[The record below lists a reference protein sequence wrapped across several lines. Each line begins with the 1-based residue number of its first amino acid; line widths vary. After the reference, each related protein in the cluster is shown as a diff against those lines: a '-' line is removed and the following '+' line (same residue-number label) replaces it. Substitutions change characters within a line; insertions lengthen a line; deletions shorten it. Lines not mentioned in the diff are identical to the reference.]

1 MTQLFGKC
9 VSLLFSIALLFLP
22 AYLCAS
28 SLRGDDFDWEIANTS
43 VWLSSGTYCP
53 PATYL
58 NRKYEGYS
66 AGFQP
71 RRLIF
76 DENTDTR
83 GYIGVMPN
91 QNAIYVVFRGSTS
104 VYNWL
109 EDLDAFQIPYPD
121 CEECE
126 VHEGFFY
133 GKESVIED
141 ILATVKSLTTI
152 HPDHRVIVTG
162 HSLGAALA
170 SLTALDIIK
179 SGIENKVVLVNFGSP
194 RFGNL
199 ELANWASN
207 KIQEKY
213 RITHLRDPV
222 PHVPFHDDFTHI
234 SGANSYRYVFLLFC
248 AIINLCTCYFCCY
261 ILGERYEDEL
271 GLHHCQD
278 FEDPTCAYQ
287 WYLTFFT
294 IDDHMKYLGL
304 GMGCDFV
311 SSDGASMTAG
321 TGA

>member
-1 MTQLFGKC
+1 
-9 VSLLFSIALLFLP
+9 
-22 AYLCAS
+22 
-28 SLRGDDFDWEIANTS
+28 
-43 VWLSSGTYCP
+43 
-53 PATYL
+53 
-58 NRKYEGYS
+58 
-66 AGFQP
+66 
-71 RRLIF
+71 
-76 DENTDTR
+76 
-83 GYIGVMPN
+83 MPN

-179 SGIENKVVLVNFGSP
+179 SGIENEVVLVNFGSP

-234 SGANSYRYVFLLFC
+234 SG
-248 AIINLCTCYFCCY
+248 
-261 ILGERYEDEL
+261 EWYEDEL

-311 SSDGASMTAG
+311 SSDGALMTAG